1 MTDYTPVLLAVFF
14 LLFSFIFA
22 MQKGVVGL
30 LASGLAA
37 AAGMVILLGGIEW
50 LPRVARSTLDVQ
62 LGWKVSAAVSA
73 TLAVMIFVVLR
84 IGLAFLF
91 KRLFNPD
98 SFLHRLVDGV
108 PGGIL
113 SIGPSLVAIF
123 CFFTFLRAA
132 GTVQELNYVDSL
144 AREGI
149 TKMGGRIPPYPASA
163 AWRNAV
169 ESIPFLAP
177 LLDLTDPVSRRS
189 SRHAAALVNAQE
201 GADLISFLRSHLAS
215 MKLAASPKW
224 AGLLVDGEVA
234 ASLAR
239 FDRIGLVLAP
249 AVQEAG
255 SDPSIH
261 SDLNRLE
268 LREVLEAFVASIP
281 PMEVIPDEDEIVVPG
296 LSEPV
301 APGNAPPVRP

>member
-1 MTDYTPVLLAVFF
+1 MTDYAPVLLAGFF
-14 LLFSFIFA
+14 LVVCFLFA
-22 MQKGVVGL
+22 MHKGVAGL

-37 AAGMVILLGGIEW
+37 AAGMVVLLGGIEW
-50 LPRVARSTLDVQ
+50 LPRLARTTLDVG
-62 LGWKVSAAVSA
+62 LGWKISAGVSG
-73 TLAVMIFVVLR
+73 TLAVAMFVVVR
-84 IGLAFLF
+84 IALAFLF

-98 SFLHRLVDGV
+98 RFLHRLVDGI

-149 TKMGGRIPPYPASA
+149 MKMGGRIPPYPVSA

-189 SRHAAALVNAQE
+189 ARHAAALVNAQE

-224 AGLLVDGEVA
+224 EGLLADPEVA

-249 AVQEAG
+249 AVQQAG
-255 SDPSIH
+255 SDPSLH
-261 SDLNRLE
+261 SDLNRLD
-268 LREVLEAFVASIP
+268 LRAALEAFVASIP
-281 PMEVIPDEDEIVVPG
+281 PMEVIPDEDEIVAPG

-301 APGNAPPVRP
+301 VPGSAPPVRP